1 MLYALHLKS
10 LKYKPLL
17 LNPVLL
23 YTAPCFIFYLTEAIN
38 WNSVASRVEKVC
50 TGFKTPLKKT
60 G

>member
-38 WNSVASRVEKVC
+38 
-50 TGFKTPLKKT
+50 
-60 G
+60 